1 MDTRRFFAP
10 HTWDGKIDFTDF
22 GVDADADSRGC
33 ADCGGLF
40 VVGRESALI
49 EDHHDRLI
57 RDFAGGEYKCKG
69 RSTYMC
75 AWCVDRKSYDPNEP
89 ESGARGIEYGRC

>member
-1 MDTRRFFAP
+1 MDTTRFFAP

-22 GVDADADSRGC
+22 GDDDGRCC
-33 ADCGGLF
+33 AGCGGLF

-49 EDHHDRLI
+49 EEHDRLI
-57 RDFAGGEYKCKG
+57 CDFAGGEHKV

-75 AWCVDRKSYDPNEP
+75 AWCMDAKSYDPSAP
-89 ESGARGIEYGRC
+89 ERWRPRHQYGCC